1 MRLCVFR
8 LLWRGMALRDL
19 IADKSSFDEAAI
31 ERVVTPYLRYD
42 TEAQE
47 FTFLSPFAGLS
58 NKAKILVYLVGLQGW
73 RFVSDEP
80 VASDA
85 RPADI
90 EAATGIPGG
99 SVRPVLRELCDN
111 HVLVER
117 GGSYS
122 VRATSLPTVEA
133 EVAGAAVRPVQPSRR
148 KGNRPKQRAK
158 EAATE
163 EEFGADAGIA
173 RVGPKRGRKTGV
185 GPTFD
190 KWIDE
195 GYFDEPKTLAEVQN
209 RFRKEAIIVPQT
221 SLPGYFL
228 GAVRNK
234 RLKREEITVG
244 NKTVWAYTTNK
255 AAE

>member
-1 MRLCVFR
+1 
-8 LLWRGMALRDL
+8 MALRDL

-42 TEAQE
+42 IESQE
-47 FTFLSPFAGLS
+47 LTFLSPFAGLS
-58 NKAKILVYLVGLQGW
+58 NKAKILVYLAGLQGW

-148 KGNRPKQRAK
+148 KGNRSKQRAK

-163 EEFGADAGIA
+163 EEVETDTGTA
-173 RVGPKRGRKTGV
+173 RVSPKRARKTGV
-185 GPTFD
+185 GATFD
-190 KWIDE
+190 KWIDD
-195 GYFDEPKTLAEVQN
+195 GYFNEPKTLAEVQN

-234 RLKREEITVG
+234 RLKREEMTVG